1 MQTFKFDADEM
12 FRPIIVAMSRNG
24 SVRKI
29 RVSPTLAGLVM
40 AAFWPKVK
48 EEIDCTVNREPPPGR
63 LINFEGI
70 DICED
75 KTVAWMA
82 VDWEK
87 TPEWEK
93 VSDGRRS

>member
-1 MQTFKFDADEM
+1 MQTFEFDACAM
-12 FRPIIVAMSRNG
+12 FRPIVVAMSRNG

-29 RVSPTLAGLVM
+29 RISPTLARLVV
-40 AAFWPKVK
+40 AALPPAK
-48 EEIDCTVNREPPPGR
+48 EEITIANRQLLPPGL

-75 KTVAWMA
+75 KAVAWMA